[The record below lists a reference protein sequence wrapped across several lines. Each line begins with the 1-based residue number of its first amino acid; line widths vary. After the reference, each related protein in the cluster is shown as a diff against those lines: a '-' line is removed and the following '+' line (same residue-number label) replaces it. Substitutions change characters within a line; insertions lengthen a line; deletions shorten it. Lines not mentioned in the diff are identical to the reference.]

1 MKMKNEIYSEDEG
14 YRFNLMPLL
23 DAIFLLTIFFIL
35 TVTFQEEELLMP
47 MELPTSDQP
56 ELTEIEN
63 ALFVEVHKS
72 GSYYI
77 SNSLVSETNLENT
90 ISDIMQNRNKN
101 IIIIR
106 SEKGAD
112 VQRVLRLTD
121 IARKI
126 GVEKVS
132 FAVKGE

>member
-1 MKMKNEIYSEDEG
+1 MKYEIYTEDEG
-14 YRFNLMPLL
+14 YKFNLMPLL

-35 TVTFQEEELLMP
+35 TVTFQEEEELMP

-63 ALFVEVHKS
+63 ALFIEVHKS
-72 GSYYI
+72 GIYYI
-77 SNSLVSETNLENT
+77 SNSPVSETNLEST
-90 ISDIMQNRNKN
+90 ISDIIQNRNKDV
-101 IIIIR
+101 IIIR
-106 SEKGAD
+106 SEKGTD
-112 VQRVLRLTD
+112 FQRILRLTD

-126 GVEKVS
+126 GIEKVS

>member
-1 MKMKNEIYSEDEG
+1 MKNKIYSEDEG
-14 YRFNLMPLL
+14 YKFNLMPLL

-35 TVTFQEEELLMP
+35 TVTFQEEEELLP

-63 ALFVEVHKS
+63 ALFVEVHKN
-72 GSYYI
+72 GRYYI
-77 SNSLVSETNLENT
+77 SNSVVSESNLEST
-90 ISDIMQNRNKN
+90 ISDIIQNRNKDV
-101 IIIIR
+101 IIIR
-106 SEKGAD
+106 SEKGTD
-112 VQRVLRLTD
+112 IQRILRLTD

>member
-1 MKMKNEIYSEDEG
+1 MKNKIYSEDEG
-14 YRFNLMPLL
+14 YKFNLMPLL
-23 DAIFLLTIFFIL
+23 DAIFLLTIFFML
-35 TVTFQEEELLMP
+35 TVTFQEEEELLP

-72 GSYYI
+72 GRYYI
-77 SNSLVSETNLENT
+77 RNTLVSEANLENT
-90 ISDIMQNRNKN
+90 ISDYMLNGNKDV
-101 IIIIR
+101 IVIR
-106 SEKGAD
+106 SEKGTD
-112 VQRVLRLTD
+112 FQRILRLTD

-132 FAVKGE
+132 FAVKGG

>member
-1 MKMKNEIYSEDEG
+1 MKNDIYSEDGG
-14 YRFNLMPLL
+14 YRFNFMPLL

-35 TVTFQEEELLMP
+35 TVTFQEEEELLP
-47 MELPTSDQP
+47 LDLPTSSQP

-63 ALFVEVHKS
+63 ALFVEVNRAGK
-72 GSYYI
+72 YYI
-77 SNSLVSETNLENT
+77 RNTLISEAALENT
-90 ISDIMQNRNKN
+90 ISDYIINGNKDV
-101 IIIIR
+101 IIIR
-106 SEKGAD
+106 SERGTD
-112 VQRVLRLTD
+112 IQRILRLTD